1 MYNIIVVGCGATGS
15 NLVALLSQYA
25 INEKKINE
33 ITLIDGDMVE
43 AKNFR
48 NQKYTEK
55 DINKNK
61 AKVLANRYSKL
72 GIEIS
77 YIDKYISSQYELID
91 VIKKSKY
98 DVILIGCV
106 DNILARRYMHY
117 AFIDNSIRNI
127 VYIDTG
133 NGDVLRE
140 GQTVTGIKSNYKII
154 KPPVAEIFPEIL
166 NAEVPEEENKEY
178 KCSAVDEHPQNMAVN
193 VMSATVVFGILTNI
207 ITFNTC
213 DNNVLRFNLSKM
225 YLK

>member
-1 MYNIIVVGCGATGS
+1 MYNIIIVGCGATGS
-15 NLVALLSQYA
+15 NLVVLLSQYT

-55 DINKNK
+55 DVNKNK

-77 YIDKYISSQYELID
+77 YMDKYISSQYELID

-140 GQTVTGIKSNYKII
+140 GQTVVGIKSNYKII

-213 DNNVLRFNLSKM
+213 DKNVLRFNLSKM

>member
-1 MYNIIVVGCGATGS
+1 MYNIIIVGCGATGS
-15 NLVALLSQYA
+15 NLIALLSQYA

-33 ITLIDGDMVE
+33 ITLIDGDQVE

-77 YIDKYISSQYELID
+77 YIDKYISHQYELID
-91 VIKKSKY
+91 IIKKSKH
-98 DVILIGCV
+98 DIILIGCV

-117 AFIDNSIRNI
+117 AFIDKSIKDI

-140 GQTVTGIKSNYKII
+140 GQTVVGIKANYKIV

-213 DNNVLRFNLSKM
+213 DKNVLRFNLSKM